1 VPLDIAKF
9 NSAFSGARFRV
20 REEQADV
27 AAEQARLRER
37 IPADASAEDRR
48 WAEQLVDLLAEPA
61 EPPREWSAFYHEAG
75 AIAAAAYPRDGS
87 AEEKIAAIE
96 QARREIFAIAA
107 RAAEEEAPHIQ
118 AMTRSLEHIENALRN
133 PNWPADPPA
142 TTD

>member
-9 NSAFSGARFRV
+9 NSAYTEARFQV
-20 REEQADV
+20 EEHQADV
-27 AAEQARLRER
+27 AAEQARLREL
-37 IPADASAEDRR
+37 IPGDASAEDRD
-48 WAEQLVDLLAEPA
+48 WAEYLVDSLAEPP
-61 EPPREWSAFYHEAG
+61 EPPREWSALYHEAG
-75 AIAAAAYPRDGS
+75 AVASAAYEGGGS

-107 RAAEEEAPHIQ
+107 RAAEDEAPHIR

-142 TTD
+142 ATD

>member
-20 REEQADV
+20 QEEQADV
-27 AAEQARLRER
+27 ATEQVRLREQ
-37 IPADASAEDRR
+37 IPDDASAEDRG
-48 WAEQLVDLLAEPA
+48 WAEQLVELLAEPPEA
-61 EPPREWSAFYHEAG
+61 PRQWSALYHQAG
-75 AIAAAAYPRDGS
+75 EVAAAAYPREGS

-96 QARREIFAIAA
+96 MARREIFAIAA
-107 RAAEEEAPHIQ
+107 RAAEDEAPHIQ

-142 TTD
+142 ATD